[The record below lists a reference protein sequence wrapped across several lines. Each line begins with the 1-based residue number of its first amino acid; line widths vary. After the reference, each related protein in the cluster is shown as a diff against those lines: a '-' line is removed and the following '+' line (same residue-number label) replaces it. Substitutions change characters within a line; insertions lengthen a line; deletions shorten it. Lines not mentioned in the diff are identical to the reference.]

1 MKILFP
7 LLIFLSLFFGLLTGR
22 LDAVASAA
30 LNSAA
35 DAVRLAF
42 TLMGAVCLWS
52 GMMEVADRAG
62 LTKQLARLIA
72 PLLRLIFGHPLPADT
87 AEAAAANISANL
99 LGLGNAATP
108 LGLAAMEKFRRD
120 APSAD
125 EATDDMILFTVMNTS
140 SLQLIP
146 TTVAALRLAAG
157 SESPM
162 EILPAVWLV
171 SVFSLAA
178 ALFAAKLFSRISLW
192 MRSHTCIGGRCALF

>member
-7 LLIFLSLFFGLLTGR
+7 VLIFLSLFFGLLTGK

-35 DAVRLAF
+35 GAVRLAF
-42 TLMGAVCLWS
+42 NLMGALCLWS
-52 GMMEVADRAG
+52 GMMEIADRAG
-62 LTKQLARLIA
+62 FTKLLARLIA

-108 LGLAAMEKFRRD
+108 LGLAAMEKFCRD
-120 APSAD
+120 APPTD

-157 SESPM
+157 SAAPM

-171 SVFSLAA
+171 SILSLAA
-178 ALFAAKLFSRISLW
+178 ALFAAKFLSRIALW
-192 MRSHTCIGGRCALF
+192 TKLHICIGGRRALF